1 MEHEDKGDNEGTDYV
16 TPDKERMPWAAL
28 DLVLE
33 FKNKFPLLFVQLTT
47 YARAMFAVRPYRY
60 FVSTL
65 AFQQVKRYVTFIFF
79 HRGGSVLSHDLYLT
93 TKTGFSTFVRH
104 LCGMLSWSFANA
116 GMESSRSL
124 RYHFLR
130 VNGRCVV
137 LEVKNILQNR
147 TCVRGRATRVE
158 KVGRLVI
165 TDSVKAARVSALKH
179 SNKNLPTHL
188 DSTPTRTRVLR
199 SHTRAPQQD
208 QMPPVTE
215 EVQQVSS
222 EPLHISPPAEE
233 TLLPDLLHS
242 KLDIH
247 EQYIIKHSCFLR
259 LSLVDSAQAVPD
271 TLVCKDSWSY
281 GLTPSPDV
289 EVFSQLRGCFGV
301 PTLYGYTKVND
312 NQAFLSKELD
322 LRAPTFYPGASI
334 YDLKAHF
341 RGHTMQ
347 QWRKICLRQKSQLS
361 LFALF
366 FMPCLVN
373 TFCGFIL
380 L

>member
-1 MEHEDKGDNEGTDYV
+1 MYDNFALLLNTIREALCLDTESSFFASLVFHGHDKPMYDGIKSSYPPKPDIIALLRSIEQCSGMNALLALLSVLDLENVGDRENWDNGFTATRSKGASEKKGGDLEEHQVKEEEMEHEDKGDNKDTDYV

-137 LEVKNILQNR
+137 
-147 TCVRGRATRVE
+147 
-158 KVGRLVI
+158 
-165 TDSVKAARVSALKH
+165 
-179 SNKNLPTHL
+179 
-188 DSTPTRTRVLR
+188 
-199 SHTRAPQQD
+199 
-208 QMPPVTE
+208 
-215 EVQQVSS
+215 
-222 EPLHISPPAEE
+222 
-233 TLLPDLLHS
+233 
-242 KLDIH
+242 
-247 EQYIIKHSCFLR
+247 
-259 LSLVDSAQAVPD
+259 
-271 TLVCKDSWSY
+271 
-281 GLTPSPDV
+281 
-289 EVFSQLRGCFGV
+289 
-301 PTLYGYTKVND
+301 
-312 NQAFLSKELD
+312 
-322 LRAPTFYPGASI
+322 
-334 YDLKAHF
+334 
-341 RGHTMQ
+341 
-347 QWRKICLRQKSQLS
+347 
-361 LFALF
+361 
-366 FMPCLVN
+366 
-373 TFCGFIL
+373 
-380 L
+380 